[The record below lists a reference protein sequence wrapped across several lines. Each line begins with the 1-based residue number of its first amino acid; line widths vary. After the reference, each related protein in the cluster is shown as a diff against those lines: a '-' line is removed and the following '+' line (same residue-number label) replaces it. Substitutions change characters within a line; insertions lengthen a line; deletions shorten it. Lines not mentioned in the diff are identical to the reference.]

1 MPPCRITFKVRD
13 IPYLRCIADKQYA
26 TRDSILTQNSS
37 AEDRRAQNRERSTTM
52 ARSPE
57 RKPKLRRKRAASEAG
72 PAGTPKR
79 KRSKRESALEESPEP
94 AFIDVLPDPAEIIEL
109 LDSDDDDDDWPI
121 AL

>member
-1 MPPCRITFKVRD
+1 
-13 IPYLRCIADKQYA
+13 
-26 TRDSILTQNSS
+26 
-37 AEDRRAQNRERSTTM
+37 M

-79 KRSKRESALEESPEP
+79 KRSKRESALDESPEP
-94 AFIDVLPDPAEIIEL
+94 VFIDILPDPAEIIEL
-109 LDSDDDDDDWPI
+109 LDSDDDDDDDWPI